1 MMHAGHANARWAG
14 PAPAGQTVSDEKK
27 VAHIGQCR
35 LQNSM
40 VGRQQNIV
48 CRYRVP

>member
-1 MMHAGHANARWAG
+1 MPGMPGMLMHAGW
-14 PAPAGQTVSDEKK
+14 PSWAGQTVSDEKK

-48 CRYRVP
+48 CRVP